1 MLEEVY
7 QRNIELDE
15 IFFNN
20 YGNDNLTFKKNCV
33 ELLVELGEFINETKC
48 FKYWSTKEPNKD
60 LVLEELADV
69 ITMLMYFANLN
80 KMSVAKYKVT
90 ENNEDLFVLINET
103 YLASTKLMEDMS
115 EDNIDKIFVLI
126 YKIAYILDI
135 KDDEIVD
142 AIKKKHEIIYER
154 LNSDY

>member
-7 QRNIELDE
+7 QRNIELDK

-48 FKYWSTKEPNKD
+48 FKYWSAKEPNKD
-60 LVLEELADV
+60 LVLEELVDV

-103 YLASTKLMEDMS
+103 YLASTKLMEEMN

-135 KDDEIVD
+135 KDKEIID

>member
-90 ENNEDLFVLINET
+90 ENNEDLFALINNT
-103 YLASTKLMEDMS
+103 YLASTKLMEDMN
-115 EDNIDKIFVLI
+115 EDNIDKIFILI

-135 KDDEIVD
+135 KDREIID
-142 AIKKKHEIIYER
+142 AIKKKHKIIYER

>member
-60 LVLEELADV
+60 LV
-69 ITMLMYFANLN
+69 
-80 KMSVAKYKVT
+80 
-90 ENNEDLFVLINET
+90 T
-103 YLASTKLMEDMS
+103 Y
-115 EDNIDKIFVLI
+115 
-126 YKIAYILDI
+126 
-135 KDDEIVD
+135 
-142 AIKKKHEIIYER
+142 
-154 LNSDY
+154 

>member
-90 ENNEDLFVLINET
+90 ENNEDLFTLINNT
-103 YLASTKLMEDMS
+103 YLASTKLMEEMN
-115 EDNIDKIFVLI
+115 EDNIDKIFILI

-135 KDDEIVD
+135 KDKEIID